1 MMRTELSE
9 KSKGSKA
16 TTEEPSSVTQVD
28 DRVYATPHDQVAA
41 FRFDDRVARCF
52 DDMIRRSVPGYDLS
66 LQSIATLTRRYF
78 QPGSTVVDLGA
89 SLGASTLALVEGI
102 SGRPGCVLAIDN
114 SESMVE
120 RLRLNLSGYDGLDI
134 AVRHSDIMETE
145 ISDASVVVLNY
156 TLQFIDPLDRLA
168 LMKRIH
174 DGLRPGGILIL
185 SEKVTFDDAEEE
197 DLLTEWHHDFKRD
210 NGYSDLEIEQKRA
223 AIENVLIPDSVAS
236 HRERLLRSGFE
247 RVVVWSQAFR
257 FASLVA
263 IRSCN

>member
-1 MMRTELSE
+1 MRTELSE
-9 KSKGSKA
+9 KSKGSKN
-16 TTEEPSSVTQVD
+16 VTGTARLGTQSD
-28 DRVYATPHDQVAA
+28 DRVYAQPQGEVAS

-89 SLGASTLALVEGI
+89 SLGASTLAMIDGI
-102 SGRPGCVLAIDN
+102 SGRPGRVLAVDN

-120 RLRLNLSGYDGLDI
+120 RLKTNLSGYDGLDI
-134 AVRHSDIMETE
+134 SVRQSDIMETE
-145 ISDASVVVLNY
+145 IQDASVVVLNY
-156 TLQFIDPLDRLA
+156 TLQFIEPGSRLE
-168 LMKRIH
+168 LMRRIAS
-174 DGLRPGGILIL
+174 GLRPGGILIL

-197 DLLTEWHHDFKRD
+197 ELLTEWHHDFKRD

-223 AIENVLIPDSVAS
+223 AIENVLIPDSVEA
-236 HRERLLRSGFE
+236 HRKRLLASGFG
-247 RVVVWSQAFR
+247 RVVLWSQAFR

-263 IRSCN
+263 IR

>member
-1 MMRTELSE
+1 MRTELSE
-9 KSKGSKA
+9 NSKSSKLNGPA
-16 TTEEPSSVTQVD
+16 DAMDVQTD
-28 DRVYATPHDQVAA
+28 DRVYAEPHGTVAS

-78 QPGSTVVDLGA
+78 QPGSAVVDLGA
-89 SLGASTLALVEGI
+89 SLGSSTLAMIEGI
-102 SGRPGCVLAIDN
+102 GGRAGRVVAVDN

-120 RLRLNLSGYDGLDI
+120 RLRTNLSGYDGLDI
-134 AVRHSDIMETE
+134 SVRHGDIMDTE
-145 ISDASVVVLNY
+145 ITDASIVVLNY
-156 TLQFIDPLDRLA
+156 TLQFIEPRFRLA
-168 LMKRIH
+168 LMRRIA

-185 SEKVTFDDAEEE
+185 SEKVTFADAEEE

-223 AIENVLIPDSVAS
+223 AIENVLIPDSIEV
-236 HRERLLRSGFE
+236 HRQRLQASGFKK
-247 RVVVWSQAFR
+247 VVVWSQAFR

-263 IRSCN
+263 IR